1 MELDPQPEAP
11 PPEPEPPPSAAR
23 QKSTRFSRS
32 ILWVEA
38 FGFSMILLLIWL
50 DEIFHVP
57 QLVFGGPQES
67 HWRSS
72 LLTTQVVLVVWWVVH
87 RRTARVLARLHYLER
102 LLRMC
107 AWCRKIN
114 DGEDW
119 VPMEQYFST
128 RFDTSTSHGM
138 CPECAES
145 MRAGFR
151 PTDDAAG

>member
-1 MELDPQPEAP
+1 MDVEPPPEAP
-11 PPEPEPPPSAAR
+11 PPTAAR
-23 QKSTRFSRS
+23 EKSDRFSRS
-32 ILWVEA
+32 VLGVIA

-57 QLVFGGPQES
+57 QLVFGGPRES

-102 LLRMC
+102 MLRMC
-107 AWCRKIN
+107 AWCRKIG
-114 DGEDW
+114 DGDEW

-128 RFDTSTSHGM
+128 RFDTRTSHGV
-138 CPECAES
+138 CPACAET
-145 MRAGFR
+145 MRAEFR
-151 PTDDAAG
+151 GPREGEGNGES